1 MQKGNFGIVKGD
13 IDGFLALF
21 VDNISVILLIISLNI
36 YVVGMPSE
44 IVFGRILPGAAVG
57 LLVGNIYYAYI
68 ARKMSREG
76 HDVTALPCG
85 ISIVFAIAYTMGI
98 IYPISKITG
107 DPVLAW
113 QITIYATIIG
123 GIICIIGAF
132 FGTKLRSFIPK
143 AAMLGALAGIGLI
156 FIAGF
161 GIDDIYS
168 APLIG
173 LPALAII
180 IWGYFAG
187 GNLPFKLPTGLL
199 ALIVG
204 TIVATLIGAN
214 SFVVDNISIH
224 LPYPWIISIGTSAFL
239 QSVGYLSVIIPVAVI
254 NFIGTLNNI
263 ESASAV
269 GDNFPVKNV
278 MLADAFATI
287 IGACFGCCYPN
298 GVFIGHPAYKRLGAK
313 INYSLLNSIVIA
325 AISIFGLFDFISKAV
340 PMAAVTPILI
350 FVGLI
355 MLEVSFVEVKK
366 EYLLAVGISLVP
378 VIPEA
383 IKESIDMA
391 FNAVN
396 MPITEETIALL
407 QAGGVN
413 YIGFSMLA
421 YGTIIN
427 AMILASVTVF
437 LIQRDFKKLTYTCI
451 FASVSSYIGLI
462 HSPSLKLGSNIEI
475 AGLWICFAL
484 VGLLM
489 NFKNNKVAE
498 SKIDKVDV
506 A

>member
-1 MQKGNFGIVKGD
+1 MSKGNFGIVKGD

-21 VDNISVILLIISLNI
+21 VDNISVILLIISLNL
-36 YVVGMPSE
+36 YVIGMPSE
-44 IVFGRILPGAAVG
+44 IVFGRIIPGAAVG
-57 LLVGNIYYAYI
+57 LLVGNIYYAYL
-68 ARKMSREG
+68 ARKMTKEG

-107 DPVLAW
+107 DPILAW

-123 GIICIIGAF
+123 GFICIIGAF
-132 FGTKLRSFIPK
+132 IGPKLRSFIPK

-180 IWGYFAG
+180 IWGYFANG
-187 GNLPFKLPTGLL
+187 KLPFNLPTGLL
-199 ALIVG
+199 ALMVG
-204 TIVATLIGAN
+204 TISATILGQN
-214 SFVVDNISIH
+214 SFVIDNLSVTI
-224 LPYPWIISIGTSAFL
+224 PYPWILSIGKPAL
-239 QSVGYLSVIIPVAVI
+239 IQSIGYLSVIVPVAVI

-263 ESASAV
+263 ESASSV
-269 GDNFPVKNV
+269 GDEYPIKNV
-278 MLADAFATI
+278 MLADAIATI

-313 INYSLLNSIVIA
+313 VNYSLLNSVIIA
-325 AISIFGLFDFISKAV
+325 AISILGLFEFVSNII
-340 PMAAVTPILI
+340 PMAAVTPVLI

-355 MLEVSFVEVKK
+355 MLEVSFTEVKK
-366 EYLLAVGISLVP
+366 EHLLAVGISLVP
-378 VIPEA
+378 VVPEVM
-383 IKESIDMA
+383 KETIDMA
-391 FNAVN
+391 LNALN
-396 MPITEETIALL
+396 IPITEKTIAIL

-421 YGTIIN
+421 YGTIVN

-437 LIQRDFKKLTYTCI
+437 LIQREFKKVSYVCI
-451 FASVSSYIGLI
+451 LASVSSYIGLI
-462 HSPSLKLGSNIEI
+462 HSPSLKLGSNIDVSIIWASFAII
-475 AGLWICFAL
+475 ALL
-484 VGLLM
+484 VSM
-489 NFKNNKVAE
+489 KKSKVEENNKAV
-498 SKIDKVDV
+498 SKVS
-506 A
+506 